1 MFFKFIL
8 FSKKYVVILFMIY
21 FVIILKKKILKIVD
35 YFSSII
41 LKL

>member
-8 FSKKYVVILFMIY
+8 FSKKYVVILFTIY